1 MRKSSTGNKRSS
13 TGNKRS
19 STGNKRRK
27 VLRAYRKLA
36 PNGHPNRDDPEKA
49 PISDDCNDPEK
60 APTADDDDFNKHH
73 HHPNLNKRNFSSSA
87 TSFDTPI
94 STSSATYQCNHADL
108 DLDLD
113 LDGST
118 AVYAFRDKDFDYD
131 YDNVENDAYGSEGF
145 DENNDNTPSDTAS
158 EEDDHD
164 DEDFEDSD
172 TGHELQHF
180 FKKYN
185 LATYLQSKTGASLT
199 LNVATTYQNYFVRF
213 FKWWKSDKISAEDA
227 ASTAEA
233 IPDAITDIFNNID
246 ISLHEY
252 VANILEEQDGLTPK
266 TCLNTITGTS
276 IYITFLFC
284 LLNV

>member
-1 MRKSSTGNKRSS
+1 MRKSS

-49 PISDDCNDPEK
+49 PISDD
-60 APTADDDDFNKHH
+60 
-73 HHPNLNKRNFSSSA
+73 
-87 TSFDTPI
+87 
-94 STSSATYQCNHADL
+94 
-108 DLDLD
+108 
-113 LDGST
+113 
-118 AVYAFRDKDFDYD
+118 YD

-164 DEDFEDSD
+164 DDDFEDLD

-233 IPDAITDIFNNID
+233 IPDAITNLFNNID
-246 ISLHEY
+246 FSLHEY

-284 LLNV
+284 LLDV

>member
-1 MRKSSTGNKRSS
+1 MRKSS

-27 VLRAYRKLA
+27 VLRAYRKLVA

-49 PISDDCNDPEK
+49 PISDDCDDPEK

-73 HHPNLNKRNFSSSA
+73 HHPNLNKRNYSSSA

-108 DLDLD
+108 DLD
-113 LDGST
+113 GST
-118 AVYAFRDKDFDYD
+118 AVYAFRDKDFDYDYD

-145 DENNDNTPSDTAS
+145 DENHDNTPSDTAS

-164 DEDFEDSD
+164 DEDFEDLD

-213 FKWWKSDKISAEDA
+213 FKWWKSDKMSAEDA

-233 IPDAITDIFNNID
+233 MPDAITNLFNNID

>member
-1 MRKSSTGNKRSS
+1 MRKSSTGNRRSS
-13 TGNKRS
+13 TANKRS

-36 PNGHPNRDDPEKA
+36 PNGHPNLDDRNDPEKA

-94 STSSATYQCNHADL
+94 STSSATYHCNHA
-108 DLDLD
+108 DLD

-164 DEDFEDSD
+164 DEDFEDLD

-213 FKWWKSDKISAEDA
+213 FKWWKSDKMSAEDA

-233 IPDAITDIFNNID
+233 IPDAITNLFNNID

-276 IYITFLFC
+276 IYITFLFS